1 MEDVEFFCCPFKL
14 LQEIGDLDISFALST
29 CCKHERQKTIIYLN
43 FDDDK
48 NIDINSERKKFEE
61 YVEQSSS
68 KDGGWFA
75 KPYFRKCKIE
85 KERRHFKFE
94 NIVGF
99 VLMRDFSII

>member
-1 MEDVEFFCCPFKL
+1 MEDVEFCCCPFKL

-29 CCKHERQKTIIYLN
+29 CCKQEREVIYLN

-61 YVEQSSS
+61 YVDQSSL

-75 KPYFRKCKIE
+75 VPYFRKCKIE

-94 NIVGF
+94 NIFGF

>member
-14 LQEIGDLDISFALST
+14 LQEIGDLDKSFALST
-29 CCKHERQKTIIYLN
+29 CCKHEREVIYLN

-61 YVEQSSS
+61 YVHQSSL

-75 KPYFRKCKIE
+75 VLYFRKCKIE
-85 KERRHFKFE
+85 KERKHSKFE

>member
-48 NIDINSERKKFEE
+48 NIDINSERK
-61 YVEQSSS
+61 
-68 KDGGWFA
+68 
-75 KPYFRKCKIE
+75 
-85 KERRHFKFE
+85 
-94 NIVGF
+94 
-99 VLMRDFSII
+99 